1 MSLDAR
7 VNEADHDS
15 IVVRGRGAEI
25 QRWRRKSNR
34 RGRVG
39 AGDAVI
45 AVDGG
50 YALIFFEQRLGFFGL
65 LFIFKT
71 KPINIESVD
80 FADNLRAEFGGESV
94 DVDSRARLE
103 RDDEFVGILPGLI
116 LIFLSLAKRL
126 VGTIRTT
133 AFSDEVL

>member
-1 MSLDAR
+1 LSLDAR

-25 QRWRRKSNR
+25 QRWRRKPDR
-34 RGRVG
+34 RESVG

-50 YALIFFEQRLGFFGL
+50 YALIFFEQRLGFSGL
-65 LFIFKT
+65 LFIFET

-103 RDDEFVGILPGLI
+103 RDDEFVGDFTWLNPDFFALGQALGWDDSNDR
-116 LIFLSLAKRL
+116 FF
-126 VGTIRTT
+126 G
-133 AFSDEVL
+133 